1 MSKRRQVRERV
12 LQALYAQE
20 VSGDEAD
27 HVLATLIR
35 PFFADDLVA
44 LRFAEKLFLRA
55 LDAREDADTLLQT
68 HVKNWELGRL
78 ALTDRLVVRLAVGEM
93 LYLEDVPPKVTLN
106 EALELAKAFST
117 EKSGSFVNGVLDAIL
132 KDLREAGR
140 LHKTGRGLV
149 DVSVGAPRK
158 RAARAAAA
166 DTAAANGTPDA
177 SAEGAA
183 PPSPDGADDSAPPT
197 DADASDAS

>member
-27 HVLATLIR
+27 HVLATLVR

-55 LDAREDADTLLQT
+55 LDARKDADALLQT

-78 ALTDRLVVRLAVGEM
+78 ALTDRLVVRLAVGEL

-140 LHKTGRGLV
+140 LRKTGRGLV
-149 DVSVGAPRK
+149 DVSVVTPGKRK
-158 RAARAAAA
+158 RTGRSSESGGAE
-166 DTAAANGTPDA
+166 TPP
-177 SAEGAA
+177 EEKT
-183 PPSPDGADDSAPPT
+183 PSPDAD
-197 DADASDAS
+197 DASDAS